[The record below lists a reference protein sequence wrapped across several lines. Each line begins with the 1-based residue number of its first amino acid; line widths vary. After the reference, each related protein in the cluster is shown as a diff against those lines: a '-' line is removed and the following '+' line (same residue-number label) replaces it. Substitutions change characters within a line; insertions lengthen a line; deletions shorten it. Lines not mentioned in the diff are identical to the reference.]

1 MAVLARG
8 AQGLRPSRCEP
19 VEWRPLV
26 TDSENVVS
34 SPDSSLRAALPD
46 VVSHERPVL
55 LGALDWV
62 GMDGIALP
70 LQVCDGDGL
79 VHRAVARVA
88 AWVNL
93 PRAEDRGIHMSRL
106 YRALD
111 RHLAER
117 QPTSAALHALLE
129 DFLASHAGQSDRA
142 RVRLRFEISTRRAS
156 LRSGLSGWRAYPV
169 EIAAELDGGGLRVET
184 EVRVEYASTCPGSAA
199 LARQLIQQRFDAD
212 FAAPS
217 VTYPEMREWLGSA
230 HGICATPHAQ
240 RSLATVKL
248 RLAGAEQVAP
258 LDLVDR
264 IEAALG
270 TPLQAAVKREDE
282 QEFARLNGTHPMY
295 CEDAARRIRAALET
309 VPHVADYVIRAAH
322 LESLHPHDAVA
333 VAVRGVPGG
342 YLAQPD

>member
-1 MAVLARG
+1 VKSAN
-8 AQGLRPSRCEP
+8 QPSP
-19 VEWRPLV
+19 
-26 TDSENVVS
+26 TH
-34 SPDSSLRAALPD
+34 ALPD

-70 LQVCDGDGL
+70 LQVCDGDGV
-79 VHRAVARVA
+79 VHRAAARVA

-117 QPTSAALHALLE
+117 APDAAQLRALLQ
-129 DFLASHAGQSDRA
+129 DFLDSHAGQSDRA
-142 RVRLRFEISTRRAS
+142 RVRLRFEISTRRDS
-156 LRSGLSGWRAYPV
+156 LRSGLSGWRSYPV
-169 EIAAELDGGGLRVET
+169 DIAAELDRAGLRIET

-199 LARQLIQQRFDAD
+199 LARQLIQQRFDVD
-212 FAAPS
+212 FGQRS
-217 VTYPEMREWLGSA
+217 VAHSELREWLGSP

-248 RLAGAEQVAP
+248 RCSEDQHIAP
-258 LDLVDR
+258 LELIDR

-282 QEFARLNGTHPMY
+282 QEFARLNGAHPMY
-295 CEDAARRIRAALET
+295 CEDAARRIRAALEAL
-309 VPHVADYVIRAAH
+309 PNVADYSIRAAH

-333 VAVRGVPGG
+333 VAVRGVLGG
-342 YLAQPD
+342 FIAQPD